1 MCSTARE
8 ALAQLVDLRSRVAAA
23 AEPAGLEVAAT
34 GSHPFAH
41 PEEIPIVDN
50 PVYVEFVDAA
60 GPAARRQGVC
70 GLHVHVGMP
79 DPETCVRAHERVLPW
94 LPVVLALSANSPWFR
109 GQKTGLLS
117 NRAEVLA
124 TLPRSGGPPPFSS
137 WREWEGL
144 MERWIRAGVLEKPT
158 STWWD
163 ARVHPALGTLELR
176 TPDQPTDVRLSGA
189 FVALLHALVVWGA
202 GDEDDGAS
210 SSRADYHT
218 NRFFASRFGPR
229 AKLLHP
235 VEDRLVPVP
244 ELYAELLERVGAHV
258 DEELLEPLDPS
269 RCEADLQARRA
280 GRRGGVRPR
289 RRDPALASIARVTT
303 ETIQVGGVRCE
314 RCVMRLG
321 AALEGHEG
329 LEAAT
334 ANLVGEVTLTWDDE
348 RTSREELV
356 AVMSKAGFAP
366 V

>member
-1 MCSTARE
+1 MEHAFGGSEPFSLGVEEELLLVDEETLAPVSASKRIVDAVGDERVKLELFTSFVETTTNVCTAARE
-8 ALAQLVDLRSRVAAA
+8 AARRPALAGRRRR

-94 LPVVLALSANSPWFR
+94 LPLVLALSANSPWFR

-137 WREWEGL
+137 WREWEAL

-176 TPDQPTDVRLSGA
+176 MPDQPTDVRLSGA

-202 GDEDDGAS
+202 GDDDGAS

-229 AKLLHP
+229 AELLHP

-244 ELYAELLERVGAHV
+244 ELYAELLERVGADV
-258 DEELLEPLDPS
+258 DEDLLEPLDPS
-269 RCEADLQARRA
+269 RSEADLQAAEPDARA
-280 GRRGGVRPR
+280 AC
-289 RRDPALASIARVTT
+289 ALV
-303 ETIQVGGVRCE
+303 V
-314 RCVMRLG
+314 
-321 AALEGHEG
+321 
-329 LEAAT
+329 
-334 ANLVGEVTLTWDDE
+334 E
-348 RTSREELV
+348 RTR
-356 AVMSKAGFAP
+356 AR
-366 V
+366 